1 MESQTGSSVFPMTG
15 DNNSDYKTLY
25 QELQTKQ
32 QFLLSQ
38 ISHEIRNPVTLI
50 NSFLQLFESHHP
62 EIVKDDCWEKVMENM
77 NFLKALL
84 EEFSSFNNSAKLH
97 LQEINLDHI
106 FRETVESVTPLCQD
120 LGISVLYQKETAI
133 PLISADPTKIRQV
146 LLNLLTNAR
155 EVIGSQGL
163 IRCSLSCDGENIY
176 LCVKDTGT
184 GIPISYQKD
193 IFEPFVTHKQG
204 GTGLGLAICKRIV
217 SAHNGHIFFRSAAGE
232 ETAFTVILP
241 IT

>member
-1 MESQTGSSVFPMTG
+1 MESQTDSSVFPIPG

-25 QELQTKQ
+25 QELQIKQ

-106 FRETVESVTPLCQD
+106 FRETV
-120 LGISVLYQKETAI
+120 SVLYQKETAI

-155 EVIGSQGL
+155 EAIGSQGL
-163 IRCSLSCDGENIY
+163 IRCSLSCDGENVY

-184 GIPISYQKD
+184 GIPVGYQKD

-232 ETAFTVILP
+232 ETSFTVILP

>member
-1 MESQTGSSVFPMTG
+1 MESQTGSSVFPIPG
-15 DNNSDYKTLY
+15 DNNSDYEALY

-120 LGISVLYQKETAI
+120 LGISVTLSKRNCNSSDQRRPYQDPSGSPEPSYQCQGGDWK
-133 PLISADPTKIRQV
+133 SGADPMFSK
-146 LLNLLTNAR
+146 L
-155 EVIGSQGL
+155 
-163 IRCSLSCDGENIY
+163 
-176 LCVKDTGT
+176 
-184 GIPISYQKD
+184 
-193 IFEPFVTHKQG
+193 
-204 GTGLGLAICKRIV
+204 
-217 SAHNGHIFFRSAAGE
+217 
-232 ETAFTVILP
+232 
-241 IT
+241 

>member
-1 MESQTGSSVFPMTG
+1 MESQTGSSVFQLSG
-15 DNNSDYKTLY
+15 NSNPDYKTLY
-25 QELQTKQ
+25 QELQVKQ

-62 EIVKDDCWEKVMENM
+62 EIKEDDYWEKIMENM
-77 NFLKALL
+77 SFLRALL

-97 LQEINLDHI
+97 LQEINLDSI
-106 FRETVESVTPLCQD
+106 FRESLTPLCQT
-120 LGISVLYQKETAI
+120 LEISLLYEKETAV

-155 EVIGSQGL
+155 EAIGRQGL

-176 LCVKDTGT
+176 LCVKDTGS
-184 GIPISYQKD
+184 GIPVSHQKD
-193 IFEPFVTHKQG
+193 IFEPFVTYKQG
-204 GTGLGLAICKRIV
+204 GTGLGLAICKRII
-217 SAHNGHIFFRSAAGE
+217 SAHGGQIFFRSSAGE
-232 ETAFTVILP
+232 DTSFTVVLP

>member
-1 MESQTGSSVFPMTG
+1 MESQTDSSVFPIPG

-25 QELQTKQ
+25 QELQIKQ

-106 FRETVESVTPLCQD
+106 FRE
-120 LGISVLYQKETAI
+120 IYQKETAI

-155 EVIGSQGL
+155 EAIGSQGL
-163 IRCSLSCDGENIY
+163 IRCSLSCDGENVY
-176 LCVKDTGT
+176 LYVKDTGT
-184 GIPISYQKD
+184 GIPVGYQKD

-217 SAHNGHIFFRSAAGE
+217 SAHKGHIFFRSAAGE
-232 ETAFTVILP
+232 ETSFTVILP

>member
-1 MESQTGSSVFPMTG
+1 MKSQTAYSVFQLSG
-15 DNNSDYKTLY
+15 NSNPDYKTLY
-25 QELQTKQ
+25 QELQVKQ

-62 EIVKDDCWEKVMENM
+62 EIKEDDYWEKIMENM
-77 NFLKALL
+77 SFLRALL

-97 LQEINLDHI
+97 LQEINLDSI
-106 FRETVESVTPLCQD
+106 FRETVESLTPFCQT
-120 LGISVLYQKETAI
+120 LEISLLYEKETAV

-155 EVIGSQGL
+155 EAIGRQGL

-176 LCVKDTGT
+176 LCVKDTGS
-184 GIPISYQKD
+184 GIPVSHQKD
-193 IFEPFVTHKQG
+193 IFEPFVTYKQG
-204 GTGLGLAICKRIV
+204 GTGLGLAICKRII
-217 SAHNGHIFFRSAAGE
+217 SAHGGQISFRSSAGE
-232 ETAFTVILP
+232 DTSFTVVLP

>member
-1 MESQTGSSVFPMTG
+1 MESQTGSSVFPIPG
-15 DNNSDYKTLY
+15 DNNSDYEALY

-106 FRETVESVTPLCQD
+106 FRETVESITPICQD
-120 LGISVLYQKETAI
+120 LGISVLYQKETAV
-133 PLISADPTKIRQV
+133 PLICADPTKIRQV

-155 EVIGSQGL
+155 EAIGSQGL
-163 IRCSLSCDGENIY
+163 IRCYLSCDGENIY

-232 ETAFTVILP
+232 KTAFTVILP

>member
-1 MESQTGSSVFPMTG
+1 MESQTGSSVFPIPG

-77 NFLKALL
+77 TFLKALL

-106 FRETVESVTPLCQD
+106 FRETVESITPLCQD
-120 LGISVLYQKETAI
+120 LGISVLYQKETAV
-133 PLISADPTKIRQV
+133 PLICADPTKIRQV

-155 EVIGSQGL
+155 EAIGSQGL

-176 LCVKDTGT
+176 LCVKDT
-184 GIPISYQKD
+184 
-193 IFEPFVTHKQG
+193 
-204 GTGLGLAICKRIV
+204 
-217 SAHNGHIFFRSAAGE
+217 
-232 ETAFTVILP
+232 
-241 IT
+241 

>member
-1 MESQTGSSVFPMTG
+1 M
-15 DNNSDYKTLY
+15 K
-25 QELQTKQ
+25 
-32 QFLLSQ
+32 
-38 ISHEIRNPVTLI
+38 I
-50 NSFLQLFESHHP
+50 
-62 EIVKDDCWEKVMENM
+62 
-77 NFLKALL
+77 LKAILQ
-84 EEFSSFNNSAKLH
+84 EIYSFNNSSKLN

-155 EVIGSQGL
+155 EAIGSQGL
-163 IRCSLSCDGENIY
+163 IRCSLSCDGENVY

-184 GIPISYQKD
+184 GIPVGYQKD

-232 ETAFTVILP
+232 ETSFTVILP